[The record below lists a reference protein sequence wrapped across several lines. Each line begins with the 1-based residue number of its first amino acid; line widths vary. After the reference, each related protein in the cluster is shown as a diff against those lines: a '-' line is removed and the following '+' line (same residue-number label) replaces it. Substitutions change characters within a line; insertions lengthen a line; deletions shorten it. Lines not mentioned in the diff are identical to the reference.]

1 MTVTAPPIGGAV
13 IQVIIYISRP
23 SKLTLLYLKLKKKKK
38 KKNKKHYYI
47 YKLSHKDVT
56 LSDKIQYQSSSLI
69 MAILLSEIKEKI
81 SKLQINTTNLWYR
94 SDETT
99 ATYSQCPV

>member
-1 MTVTAPPIGGAV
+1 
-13 IQVIIYISRP
+13 
-23 SKLTLLYLKLKKKKK
+23 
-38 KKNKKHYYI
+38 
-47 YKLSHKDVT
+47 
-56 LSDKIQYQSSSLI
+56 